1 MHAVWLSFYKE
12 EVSFLKKIEAADV
25 DLEVDVECSDEKRDT
40 DRRNSLSEN
49 VKDIEV
55 EEFYVKYKN

>member
-1 MHAVWLSFYKE
+1 M
-12 EVSFLKKIEAADV
+12 
-25 DLEVDVECSDEKRDT
+25 DLEVDVECSDEKKDM

-49 VKDIEV
+49 VKDVEV

>member
-1 MHAVWLSFYKE
+1 M
-12 EVSFLKKIEAADV
+12 

-49 VKDIEV
+49 VKDVEV